1 MHLEYITVYT
11 NLQTQKKTSDCV
23 VLKCH
28 IEKNGQISQKGKSHG
43 VITRS
48 GKKKKAIYYTLL
60 LATECQAANDEL
72 VTLSQN
78 EIARTQMSFEGPFE
92 IHLTIPF
99 KTTPTV
105 MILITEDKQYKSST
119 ECNFII

>member
-1 MHLEYITVYT
+1 M
-11 NLQTQKKTSDCV
+11 
-23 VLKCH
+23 LKCH

-48 GKKKKAIYYTLL
+48 GKKKKKKKAIKDKLL
-60 LATECQAANDEL
+60 LAPGFQAAKGEL

>member
-1 MHLEYITVYT
+1 MHLEYVTGYT

-23 VLKCH
+23 VLKCQ

-48 GKKKKAIYYTLL
+48 GKKKAIYYTLL
-60 LATECQAANDEL
+60 LATECQANDEL

-105 MILITEDKQYKSST
+105 MILITEDKQYRSST